1 MRVTQWIGIGLPMA
15 AFGFGAIIFASGA
28 ARDDRRAASMASEG
42 ANAPG
47 LAIGASETPALP
59 AASAASAATERI
71 ERGAAPESSLDREL
85 AAPERREA
93 ASYPWEDFESI
104 LERDL
109 TVKERDALRDLRKE
123 HGLRLA
129 EQHAKMERGELAR
142 AEFDAWR
149 AARAAEFRADIARLL
164 GCSADQVT
172 ALLRVPMRT
181 ASVP

>member
-28 ARDDRRAASMASEG
+28 TRDDRRAASVASEG

-47 LAIGASETPALP
+47 MAIGASETPVLP

-129 EQHAKMERGELAR
+129 EQHAKME
-142 AEFDAWR
+142 
-149 AARAAEFRADIARLL
+149 
-164 GCSADQVT
+164 
-172 ALLRVPMRT
+172 
-181 ASVP
+181 